1 MRIKKEYYIRGPIII
16 LYLLPCI
23 IAYFKGE
30 KLTFSAI
37 YYVGL
42 TISILSLFNLRNEV
56 VNNWIFALTIILFPI
71 NLIMI
76 ITYFTM

>member
-1 MRIKKEYYIRGPIII
+1 MRIKKEYYIKVPIII
-16 LYLLPCI
+16 LYLLPFI

-42 TISILSLFNLRNEV
+42 MLSILSLFNLKNEV
-56 VNNWIFALTIILFPI
+56 VNNWILALTIILFPI
-71 NLIMI
+71 NLILV
-76 ITYFTM
+76 ITYLTM